1 MPRSFRTGDQ
11 ALVRELNRAIMLN
24 LLRTDAQSRAG
35 LAAASGLN
43 KTTVSSLI
51 TELLSAG
58 LVRETGTAES
68 GGGRPGTLLEL
79 NPRAGG
85 MIGVELGVEYLRVVL
100 ADFCAVPVWHQ
111 ELAFDHCQGPTV
123 ALEALVVLVGAAVA
137 AARQSGQ
144 PILGL
149 GLAAPG
155 LVDIDS
161 GTLLFGPNLGWRDV
175 PLRRRLEQAFSFP
188 IFVDNDA
195 KASALGERYFGIAQ
209 SVDNFVF
216 VLANVGLGCGIMLDG
231 DVHRGATGS
240 AGEVGHTT
248 LLLPDGPLC
257 ECGNRGCWETVASQ
271 RALLNRLEGRLP
283 RALGGSPPPDRYGS
297 MGMETVVAA
306 AEGGDEYVLA
316 ALAETGHYLGVGIAN
331 LVNIFNP
338 SLVVVGGALSLAA
351 DFLLPPIRQAVAERA
366 MAWPRQAAQIQ
377 VAAHRFD
384 SVAMGGVALVLH
396 DILSHPHLDLPRSAI
411 RPRQKGEAV

>member
-24 LLRTDAQSRAG
+24 LLRTDPQSRAG

-51 TELLSAG
+51 AELLAAG
-58 LVRETGTAES
+58 LVREVGTAES
-68 GGGRPGTLLEL
+68 GGGRPGTVLEL

-100 ADFCAVPVWHQ
+100 ADFCAAALWHR
-111 ELAFDHCQGPTV
+111 EVSFSRCDGPDAV
-123 ALEALVVLVGAAVA
+123 VEVLMALVAEATA
-137 AARQSGQ
+137 AAQQAGQ

-155 LVDIDS
+155 LVDIET

-175 PLRRRLEQAFSFP
+175 ALRQRLRQSFSFP

-216 VLANVGLGCGIMLDG
+216 VLANVGLGCGIVLG
-231 DVHRGATGS
+231 GEVHRGATGS

-271 RALLNRLEGRLP
+271 RALLERVEGRLP
-283 RALGGSPPPDRYGS
+283 PARAGRAPDRYGNMS
-297 MGMETVVAA
+297 METVVEA
-306 AEGGDEYVLA
+306 AEAGDERVLE

-331 LVNIFNP
+331 IVNIFNP

-351 DFLLPPIRQAVAERA
+351 DYLLPPIRQVVEERA
-366 MAWPRQAAQIQ
+366 MAWPRQAVQILA
-377 VAAHRFD
+377 AAHRFD

-396 DILSHPHLDLPRSAI
+396 DILRHPRLDLPRAHE
-411 RPRQKGEAV
+411 RPRRKGKDA